1 MQKAIIVFLVLAGLS
16 IALHIAGWELFTKPA
31 GGVDPGGS
39 GFAAPDKVG
48 DLFGPAA
55 ANMFPAI
62 VVSICTLLG
71 ILAQILMTRAQQP
84 GMRLTM
90 NTFAPFLI
98 SPIVIHA
105 THTIAAAHPDGFV
118 AALMAFQNGFFWQA
132 IFGHTAPAARE
143 DTEASAAAEAPRPQD
158 PAA

>member
-1 MQKAIIVFLVLAGLS
+1 
-16 IALHIAGWELFTKPA
+16 
-31 GGVDPGGS
+31 
-39 GFAAPDKVG
+39 
-48 DLFGPAA
+48 
-55 ANMFPAI
+55 MFPAI
-62 VVSICTLLG
+62 VVSVCTILG

-105 THTIAAAHPDGFV
+105 THTIASAHPDGFV

-132 IFGHTAPAARE
+132 IFGHT
-143 DTEASAAAEAPRPQD
+143 DASPRVDPPEPPAAEAA
-158 PAA
+158 PAKDQAA